1 MKPPVH
7 LLIDTSYLAYRAYHS
22 TPDLSF
28 EGVPTAVLF
37 GVMRTAQKMDE
48 LFSRTVPGAVF
59 HWCFDVGKPKRK
71 SIYPRYKAGRREEK
85 TEDEK
90 DELKQVHKQLEALRT
105 EILPEMEFRN
115 LHWSEGYEADDII
128 AKLCEQLKWAPKI
141 IVSADQDLYQLL
153 APNAVIWKPG
163 KSDKCFTYEDFCE
176 KYDTTPDKW
185 ARVKA
190 LAGCSSDNI
199 KGVKGVGERRAIQYI
214 NNELN
219 ESSKTYQNIQ
229 EFETF
234 AKFNERLTSL
244 PWHGTPEVEWMMDEN
259 NFMAINRVLRK
270 YGIRDVSF

>member
-1 MKPPVH
+1 MIH

-37 GVMRTAQKMDE
+37 GVMRTAQRMDE
-48 LFSRTVPGAVF
+48 LFGRTVPGAVF
-59 HWCFDVGKPKRK
+59 HWCFDVGSPKRK
-71 SIYPRYKAGRREEK
+71 KIYPRYKAGRKEDK
-85 TEDEK
+85 TEEQK
-90 DELKQVHKQLEALRT
+90 EELTQVYQQLTNLRQ
-105 EILPEMEFRN
+105 EILPEMQFRN
-115 LHWSEGYEADDII
+115 LHWCEGYEADDLI
-128 AKLCEQLKWAPKI
+128 AKLCGQISAPKV

-153 APNAVIWKPG
+153 DEQTAMWKPG
-163 KSDKCFTYEDFCE
+163 KSDKCFTHQAFCE

-185 ARVKA
+185 AQVKA

-219 ESSKTYQNIQ
+219 TSSKTYQNIE
-229 EFETF
+229 EFEKFT
-234 AKFNERLTSL
+234 KFNERLTKL
-244 PWHGTPEVEWMMDEN
+244 PWKGTPKVEWLVDEN

-270 YGIRDVSF
+270 YGINDVSF